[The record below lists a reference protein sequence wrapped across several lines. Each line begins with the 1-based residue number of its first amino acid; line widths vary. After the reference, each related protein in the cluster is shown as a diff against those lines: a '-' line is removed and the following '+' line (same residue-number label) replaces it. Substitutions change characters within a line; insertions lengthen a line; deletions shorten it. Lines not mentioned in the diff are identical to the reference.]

1 MLWANVFNLVPILI
15 VFPDLNKEGTLF
27 QVNSSNSAPKK
38 IRSNVSLKAK
48 QKRAH
53 QINVHCVKSA
63 QILFFFRSVFGHFSQ
78 SAKQATNWVGFF
90 GMKLGVNGM
99 QICSVD

>member
-63 QILFFFRSVFGHFSQ
+63 QILFF
-78 SAKQATNWVGFF
+78 
-90 GMKLGVNGM
+90 LGQYSDTFHKVPNKPP
-99 QICSVD
+99 IE